1 MDTNRI
7 ELEYYKAKSTESDI
21 NQHLEVLY
29 AYARR
34 CESVT
39 EMGVRSVVA
48 TWAFLR
54 GAKQYTGYDMFEHP
68 NMKAITEGIHD
79 NASMI
84 IADVLEVDI
93 EPTDFLFIDTFHTET
108 QLKRELAKHADK
120 AKKFIGFHDTFTYAL
135 VGEVPYEGMGG
146 RGVDCGKGLKFAI
159 DEFLASHPEWTVAYK
174 TDRNNGLTILEKK

>member
-1 MDTNRI
+1 MDANRI
-7 ELEYYKAKSTESDI
+7 ELEYFKAKSTPSDI
-21 NQHLEVLY
+21 NEHLEVLY

-68 NMKAITEGIHD
+68 NMKTITQVSD
-79 NASMI
+79 NAKMI

-93 EPTDFLFIDTFHTET
+93 EPTDMIFFDTFHTAS
-108 QLKRELAKHADK
+108 QLKKELELHADK
-120 AKKFIGFHDTFTYAL
+120 ARKYLGFHDTHTFWET
-135 VGEVPYEGMGG
+135 GEQPYEGMDGK
-146 RGVDCGKGLKFAI
+146 GVDCGRGLRYAL
-159 DEFLASHPEWTVAYK
+159 EPFLKEHPEWTVAYK
-174 TDRNNGLTILEKK
+174 TDRNNGLTILQKL